1 MIVVIGGGIV
11 GLSVADQLLQRGEAT
26 TVLEARTLAS
36 GASGVATS
44 YLEPRL
50 GTTPLRLIEQEA
62 HRRWPDYAQQL
73 QQDTGID
80 PALSTT
86 GQIRVATE
94 ANRDALIKDVEDRR
108 QAGWRIT
115 ALSLEEACTREPALG
130 ADVVAAAHAPDVLW
144 VDGKAVC
151 GGLAKRIRAQGGT
164 VHEHHRV
171 TAILRRGAND
181 DPVTELACE
190 NGSTFD
196 AQTIL
201 VCCAMGHHAI
211 KGMPTDIP
219 DSRPVR
225 GVNLVLD
232 MASMDHPIRHLI
244 KHKRGTLCPRPG
256 HQLLVGTTYEHGE
269 EDLKV
274 APDVI
279 DFLLANAE
287 SILPTIRDL
296 PLIVAT
302 AGLRTKVGDGN
313 LAVGRS
319 RKTTGVYYSLGH
331 AGSGYL
337 RTPVLSAATADYVI
351 SGDAGTLLTPLVR
364 G

>member
-11 GLSVADQLLQRGEAT
+11 GLSVADQLLQRGKVV
-26 TVLEARTLAS
+26 TVLEADTLAC

-50 GTTPLRLIEQEA
+50 GSTPLRLVEQEA
-62 HRRWPDYAQQL
+62 HRRWPDYARQL

-94 ANRDALIKDVEDRR
+94 ASRDALVKDVEDRR
-108 QAGWRIT
+108 QAGWRIN
-115 ALSLEEACTREPALG
+115 ALSGEEARKCEPALG
-130 ADVVAAAHAPDVLW
+130 PGVVAAAYAPDVLW

-151 GGLAKRIRAQGGT
+151 NGLAKRIRAQGGT
-164 VHEHHRV
+164 LHEHHRV
-171 TAILRRGAND
+171 TATLDRGGSIGAG
-181 DPVTELACE
+181 TEVICE
-190 NGSTFD
+190 NGSQFD
-196 AQTIL
+196 AHSVL

-211 KGMPTDIP
+211 EGMPKDIP

-232 MASMDHPIRHLI
+232 MASMDNPIRHLI

-256 HQLLVGTTYEHGE
+256 RQLLVGTTYEHGE
-269 EDLKV
+269 EDLTV

-279 DFLLANAE
+279 EFLLANAE
-287 SILPTIRDL
+287 PIVPSIRDL
-296 PLIVAT
+296 PLVAAT

-319 RKTTGVYYSLGH
+319 RENTRVFYSLGH

-337 RTPVLSAATADYVI
+337 RTPVLSAATADYVTN
-351 SGDAGTLLTPLVR
+351 GDGGRLLTPLLR
-364 G
+364 N